1 MKTKSSK
8 HNIFLRTIFPIM
20 RAFFYIGLFISFI
33 IIPLKST
40 TSTSLC
46 SSYKFLNIIC
56 GTCGVTRSFSS
67 LMHGK
72 LALAFNYN
80 EVFVL
85 AIFPVFTLLFI
96 EDIITTTIRIIK
108 KTNKLSLLETFFVR
122 CFK

>member
-33 IIPLKST
+33 IIPLTST

-72 LALAFNYN
+72 FALAFNYN

-96 EDIITTTIRIIK
+96 EDIITTTLRIIK
-108 KTNKLSLLETFFVR
+108 KTNKLSLLETFFAR

>member
-8 HNIFLRTIFPIM
+8 YTIFLKTIFPII
-20 RAFFYIGLFISFI
+20 RTFFYIGLFISFLV
-33 IIPLKST
+33 IPLKAT

-46 SSYKFLNIIC
+46 ASYKFLNIIC

-72 LALAFNYN
+72 LPLAFKYN

-85 AIFPVFTLLFI
+85 AIFPVFTLLFV
-96 EDIITTTIRIIK
+96 EDIITTTLRIIK
-108 KTNKLSLLETFFVR
+108 KTNKLSLLETFFAR